1 MSGHSKWKNIMHKKG
16 KTDAQRAKVFTK
28 IGIEITVCV
37 KEGGPDPVSNS
48 KLRDLI
54 AKAKQ
59 NNVPNDNIERCI
71 KKAAGEGSGADY
83 MEMMYEGYGV
93 GGIAVMVEC
102 LTDNKNRTAANMRH
116 YFDKYGA
123 SLGTSGSVSWQFEKK
138 GTVIVTDEGVDEDAL
153 TEVIFDSG
161 ALDFSH
167 EEGAYEIE
175 TMPDELHQV
184 RDFIEGKGYAIASC
198 ETGYVATNT
207 IDLSSADDIE
217 KMQKLLEVLEDDDD
231 VQNVYHNWGNEPE
244 EEEE

>member
-37 KEGGPDPVSNS
+37 KEGGPNPASNT

-54 AKAKQ
+54 AKAKR

-71 KKAAGEGSGADY
+71 KKASGADSADY
-83 MEMMYEGYGV
+83 LDMLYEGYGV
-93 GGIAVMVEC
+93 GGIAVMVET
-102 LTDNKNRTAANMRH
+102 LTDNKNRTAGNLRH
-116 YFDKYGA
+116 YFDKFGA

-138 GTVIVTDEGVDEDAL
+138 GSVVIEDEGVDEDAI
-153 TEVIFDSG
+153 TEAIFDSG
-161 ALDFSH
+161 AMDFSH
-167 EEGAYEIE
+167 EDGAYEIE
-175 TMPDELHQV
+175 TLPEELHQV
-184 RDFIEGKGYAIASC
+184 RDFMEEKGYKIASC
-198 ETGYVATNT
+198 ETGYFATNT
-207 IDLSSADDIE
+207 VDLTNPDDVE
-217 KMQKLLEVLEDDDD
+217 KMQKLLEALEDDDD